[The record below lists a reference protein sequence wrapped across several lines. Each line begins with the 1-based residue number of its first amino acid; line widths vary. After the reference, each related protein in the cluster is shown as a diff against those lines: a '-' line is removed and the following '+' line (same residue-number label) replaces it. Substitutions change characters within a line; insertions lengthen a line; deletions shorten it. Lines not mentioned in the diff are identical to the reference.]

1 MNFDDDRPDTTPAIE
16 YPNVR
21 IATPGEVRAWARR
34 QGLDVGKRGKLS
46 AEIRLAYEQAH
57 AALQV

>member
-1 MNFDDDRPDTTPAIE
+1 MNDYDLPETAPAIE

-21 IATPGEVRAWARR
+21 LATTGEVRAWARR

-46 AEIRLAYEQAH
+46 AEIRLAYEEAH